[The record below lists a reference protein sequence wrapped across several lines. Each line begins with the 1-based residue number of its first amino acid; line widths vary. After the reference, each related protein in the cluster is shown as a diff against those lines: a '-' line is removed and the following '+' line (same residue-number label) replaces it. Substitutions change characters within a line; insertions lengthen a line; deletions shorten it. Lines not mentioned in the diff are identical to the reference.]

1 MIQRIQTIWLF
12 LASLALFCLLLFP
25 YLQIIKSDGTAQ
37 AIKVTGVYEQI
48 NNAPAKT
55 QEFLGFTVLTVIVAL
70 LPLLVIFFY
79 RDRKKQIAVS
89 YLAIIAIIAL
99 GFWLAQ
105 TAKDIIGDI
114 ELDIQNYEI
123 GVLLPSVAIIF
134 MVLALKGIRRD
145 EKLIKSADRLR

>member
-1 MIQRIQTIWLF
+1 MIQRVQTIWLF
-12 LASLALFCLLLFP
+12 LASLALFCLFLVP
-25 YLQIIKSDGTAQ
+25 YLQIIKPDGTAQ

-48 NNAPAKT
+48 NNIPVKT

-70 LPLLVIFFY
+70 LPLLVVFFY
-79 RDRKKQIAVS
+79 RDRKKQIVLS
-89 YLAIIAIIAL
+89 YLVIVAIIGL

-105 TAKDIIGDI
+105 TAKGIVGDI
-114 ELDIQNYEI
+114 KLDIPNYGI

-134 MVLALKGIRRD
+134 MILALKGIRRD